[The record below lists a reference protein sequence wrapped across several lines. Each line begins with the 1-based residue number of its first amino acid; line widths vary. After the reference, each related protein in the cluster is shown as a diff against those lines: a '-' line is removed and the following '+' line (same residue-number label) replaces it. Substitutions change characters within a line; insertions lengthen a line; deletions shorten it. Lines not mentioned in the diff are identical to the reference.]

1 MEARIM
7 PGLPLLS
14 ACCQRVKIGG
24 DVSMLDSFTTRSEY
38 LPGAS
43 PEALNNSPSVGAC
56 VW

>member
-1 MEARIM
+1 M